1 MNEGR
6 KRNICIKV
14 RLTRE
19 EYDCLCGRMAG
30 IGITNREA
38 YIRKMILDGIIVKLD
53 VPEIKDMI
61 SQLRYTGNNINQ
73 IAKRL
78 NETGRQPRLS
88 AGFLAFWST
97 YAGRFSSDALRPS
110 SASIRVRIKS
120 LPG

>member
-1 MNEGR
+1 MKENR

-14 RLTRE
+14 RLTPE
-19 EYDCLCGRMAG
+19 EYDCLCGSMAE

-61 SQLRYTGNNINQ
+61 SQLCYSGNNINQ

-78 NETGRQPRLS
+78 NETGRIYATDIDDVKANQQCLIEKANTIIS
-88 AGFLAFWST
+88 KLA
-97 YAGRFSSDALRPS
+97 
-110 SASIRVRIKS
+110 S
-120 LPG
+120 LK